1 MSRIGKKP
9 VAIPDSVTVDV
20 DGRNVSVKG
29 PKGDLSWET
38 PVGVSVSVD
47 SESNSVIVQRDG
59 DLKQHKALHGLTRAL
74 INNMVTGVVT
84 PFVKRLEI
92 QGVGYQ
98 AILVDGVLSLNV
110 GFSHSVDLPVPD
122 GVKCSLQSPTMVVVE
137 SCDKHAVG
145 QYSANIRAV
154 RPPDAYKGKGI
165 RYHGEFVR
173 RKAGKAFGAK

>member
-9 VAIPDSVTVDV
+9 IAISSDVTVTV
-20 DGRNVSVKG
+20 AGQNVAVKG
-29 PKGDLSWET
+29 PKGDLNWDFPFEIL
-38 PVGVSVSVD
+38 VAV
-47 SESNSVIVQRDG
+47 DG
-59 DLKQHKALHGLTRAL
+59 DAVLVTRRDDTRGARALHGLTRAL
-74 INNMVTGVVT
+74 INNMVAGVVK
-84 PFVKRLEI
+84 PFEKKLEI

-98 AILVDGVLSLNV
+98 AFIDKNTLSLNV
-110 GFSHSVDLPVPD
+110 GFSHSVDLPIPD
-122 GVKCSLQSPTMVVVE
+122 GVSCVCASQTQVVVQ

-145 QYSANIRAV
+145 QFAANIRSV